1 MILTQQEQIVAPKPK
16 FFLFINYELVAKEN
30 NKILSQEIVIILGCF
45 NWRITVLFKEPV
57 QHLVYQSKWWTLRP
71 RAASSL
77 DVLGFFLAMHYDSL
91 RDVIG
96 PEMTW

>member
-45 NWRITVLFKEPV
+45 N
-57 QHLVYQSKWWTLRP
+57 
-71 RAASSL
+71 
-77 DVLGFFLAMHYDSL
+77 
-91 RDVIG
+91 
-96 PEMTW
+96 